1 LKTLPQELYNALSL
15 KYEAAISDA
24 KARIRIY
31 FEHPVEVGG
40 DYTGGLSA
48 ASRGTIAARA
58 RAACHLEEI
67 DKLLDLLCQA
77 EDKKS
82 ALERHFEQH
91 QKIGI

>member
-1 LKTLPQELYNALSL
+1 MKTLPQELYNALSL

-31 FEHPVEVGG
+31 FEHPVGIGEHPQ
-40 DYTGGLSA
+40 
-48 ASRGTIAARA
+48 
-58 RAACHLEEI
+58 HLEEI
-67 DKLLDLLCQA
+67 DKLLDIICQA

-82 ALERHFEQH
+82 ALGRHFERH

>member
-31 FEHPVEVGG
+31 FEHPVGIGEHPQ
-40 DYTGGLSA
+40 
-48 ASRGTIAARA
+48 
-58 RAACHLEEI
+58 HLEEI
-67 DKLLDLLCQA
+67 DKLLDIIAQA

-82 ALERHFEQH
+82 ALERHFERH

>member
-1 LKTLPQELYNALSL
+1 MKTLPQELYNALSL

-31 FEHPVEVGG
+31 FEHPVGIGEHPQ
-40 DYTGGLSA
+40 
-48 ASRGTIAARA
+48 
-58 RAACHLEEI
+58 HLEEI
-67 DKLLDLLCQA
+67 DKLLDIISQA

>member
-1 LKTLPQELYNALSL
+1 MKTLPQELYNALSL

-31 FEHPVEVGG
+31 FEHPVGIGEHPQ
-40 DYTGGLSA
+40 
-48 ASRGTIAARA
+48 
-58 RAACHLEEI
+58 HLEEI
-67 DKLLDLLCQA
+67 DKLLDIIAQA

-82 ALERHFEQH
+82 ALERHFERH

>member
-15 KYEAAISDA
+15 KYEAVISDA

-31 FEHPVEVGG
+31 FEHPVGIGEHPQ
-40 DYTGGLSA
+40 
-48 ASRGTIAARA
+48 
-58 RAACHLEEI
+58 HLEEI
-67 DKLLDLLCQA
+67 DKLLDLICQA

-82 ALERHFEQH
+82 ALGRHFERH

>member
-1 LKTLPQELYNALSL
+1 MKTLPQELYNALSL

-31 FEHPVEVGG
+31 FEHPVGIGEHPQ
-40 DYTGGLSA
+40 
-48 ASRGTIAARA
+48 
-58 RAACHLEEI
+58 HLEEI
-67 DKLLDLLCQA
+67 DKLLDIIAQA

>member
-1 LKTLPQELYNALSL
+1 LPTHNYIGDFLKTLPQELYNALSL

-31 FEHPVEVGG
+31 FEHPVGIGEHPQ
-40 DYTGGLSA
+40 
-48 ASRGTIAARA
+48 
-58 RAACHLEEI
+58 HLEEI
-67 DKLLDLLCQA
+67 DKLLDLICQA